1 MKITII
7 QGDIT
12 NLEVDA
18 VVNAANSYG
27 YMGGGVAGAIKRIG
41 GQEIEMEAVSYA
53 PIPIG
58 SAVVTKAG
66 RLKCKHVIHAP
77 TMEQPASI
85 IDVGN
90 VSEATRGALECAE
103 ENELRSIA
111 IPGMGTGVGGV
122 PFDKAAK
129 AMLEVILNFDSTSL
143 EEVILVDKHH
153 PVIKADKSINWITTQ
168 RRRAFRGLTSAGKKS
183 RGL

>member
-27 YMGGGVAGAIKRIG
+27 YMGGGGAGAIKRIG

-77 TMEQPASI
+77 TMEQPASL
-85 IDVGN
+85 IDVEN
-90 VSEATRGALECAE
+90 VKEATRAALECAD
-103 ENELRSIA
+103 ENGLKRIA
-111 IPGMGTGVGGV
+111 IPGMGTGIGGV
-122 PFDKAAK
+122 PMDKAA
-129 AMLEVILNFDSTSL
+129 MTMIEVIVNFNEKSL
-143 EEVILVDKHH
+143 QEVILVDRTKEM
-153 PVIKADKSINWITTQ
+153 VDEWNKAFK
-168 RRRAFRGLTSAGKKS
+168 GKTFK
-183 RGL
+183 

>member
-1 MKITII
+1 MKITIK

-12 NLEVDA
+12 GLAIDA
-18 VVNAANSYG
+18 IVNAANSYG

-41 GQEIEMEAVSYA
+41 GQDIEMEAVSHA

-58 SAVVTKAG
+58 SAVMTKAG
-66 RLKCKHVIHAP
+66 RLKCRHVIHAP

-90 VSEATRGALECAE
+90 VSEATRAALECAD
-103 ENELRSIA
+103 ENNLKRIA

-122 PFDKAAK
+122 PKDKAAK
-129 AMLEVILNFDSTSL
+129 AMIGVIVNFEGKSL
-143 EEVILVDKHH
+143 EEVVLIDKDKEMVEEWSNFLVK
-153 PVIKADKSINWITTQ
+153 
-168 RRRAFRGLTSAGKKS
+168 
-183 RGL
+183 

>member
-77 TMEQPASI
+77 TMEQPASL
-85 IDVGN
+85 IDVEN
-90 VSEATRGALECAE
+90 VKEATRAALECAD
-103 ENELRSIA
+103 ENGLKRIA
-111 IPGMGTGVGGV
+111 IPGMGTGIGGV
-122 PFDKAAK
+122 PMDKAA
-129 AMLEVILNFDSTSL
+129 MTMIEVIVNFNEKSL
-143 EEVILVDKHH
+143 QEVILVDRTKEM
-153 PVIKADKSINWITTQ
+153 VDEWNKAFK
-168 RRRAFRGLTSAGKKS
+168 GKTFK
-183 RGL
+183 